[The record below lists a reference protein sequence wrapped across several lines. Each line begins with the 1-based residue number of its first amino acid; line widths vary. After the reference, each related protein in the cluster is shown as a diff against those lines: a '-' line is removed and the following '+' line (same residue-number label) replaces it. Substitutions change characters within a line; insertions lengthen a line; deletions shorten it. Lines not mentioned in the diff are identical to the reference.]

1 MKKRESKS
9 SWGRKKGE
17 GRREKSR
24 QMGLGLDGMVRRK
37 SISITADS
45 IQDNKIGTSRVRL
58 AKVGEAET
66 DASGRLVCAGASGQR
81 PRRALVGERR
91 RLIGPSD
98 CFGCGKKPTAP
109 AQPCRQVPGSR
120 SQGRSSGA
128 WALEVSSAFLAHS
141 KSCQPFHCLEPEPF
155 AASRTRH

>member
-9 SWGRKKGE
+9 SWGREKGE

-45 IQDNKIGTSRVRL
+45 RL

-98 CFGCGKKPTAP
+98 CFGCAKKPTAP

-128 WALEVSSAFLAHS
+128 WALEVSSAFVAHS